1 VTRQIALLWGAVA
14 SVLVAASPWAS
25 ALGGALWDCTFK
37 SWTGIP
43 CPTCGTARAAMALA
57 RLDVVEALSRYPLPA
72 IAWIVL
78 LAGGFLAASMALLG
92 RQPPSIPSRLPVWG
106 RLALVAAVLG
116 NWAYSIAT
124 GV

>member
-1 VTRQIALLWGAVA
+1 MNRQIALLWGAV
-14 SVLVAASPWAS
+14 SGVLLAASPWATT
-25 ALGGALWDCTFK
+25 LGDALWDCTFK

-57 RLDVVEALSRYPLPA
+57 RFDFLDALSRYPLPTLG
-72 IAWIVL
+72 WMFV
-78 LAGGFLAASMALLG
+78 LAGGIVAATMALAG
-92 RQPPSIPSRLPVWG
+92 RQPPAIPSRLPVWG